1 MAQFRL
7 ALIAPVI
14 HGDNGCSYSNEQLSL
29 ICGSI
34 GTVLLH
40 TKIRDGAS
48 KVTIHGL
55 LEELREEVAIPL
67 VFVTYVN
74 EVFSYGTERFLS
86 ACRKAG
92 WMG

>member
-1 MAQFRL
+1 MR
-7 ALIAPVI
+7 
-14 HGDNGCSYSNEQLSL
+14 
-29 ICGSI
+29 SI
-34 GTVLLH
+34 KH
-40 TKIRDGAS
+40 